1 MKQSELRKLIKE
13 EIAQSS
19 ASELLSMLAHPDF
32 KKQLSILNNDSVNS
46 AYENLYATLMGIE
59 RNEPLN
65 ESPSRDAFMAGWN
78 QSKANLGKGKIKG
91 NIRDIDAWMEY
102 SQGKG
107 SEEEKDAFLDGWF
120 KARTTTDY
128 QDVEKQMFDLKS
140 AGKRDTPEYDKL
152 IKRRAELEKAK
163 MNENTSG
170 VDYISVKIKKDGG
183 VLKQVKGKVE
193 PTSIGFVIYNEKD
206 NNTPFNIVWDRK
218 LNKFING
225 ESMWYEKQDVIPDLG
240 YEEDFIKLERPFA

>member
-1 MKQSELRKLIKE
+1 MDMKLLVSLVSTRAGEGNPVNSETYNEIEDLCKTIIINNMKTSTLRQIIKE

-32 KKQLSILNNDSVNS
+32 KKQLSILNNDSVNN

-59 RNEPLN
+59 RNESLN
-65 ESPSRDAFMAGWN
+65 E
-78 QSKANLGKGKIKG
+78 
-91 NIRDIDAWMEY
+91 NI
-102 SQGKG
+102 
-107 SEEEKDAFLDGWF
+107 
-120 KARTTTDY
+120 
-128 QDVEKQMFDLKS
+128 
-140 AGKRDTPEYDKL
+140 
-152 IKRRAELEKAK
+152 
-163 MNENTSG
+163 SG

-193 PTSIGFVIYNEKD
+193 PTSVGFVIYNEKD
-206 NNTPFNIVWDRK
+206 NNTSFNIVWDKK

-240 YEEDFIKLERPFA
+240 YEEDFIKLERPFT